1 MKFADSYALI
11 AYKTSCS
18 VEYNSHQSVQC
29 TNSIDAIDECVKDI
43 YPNHILEPLCTFAS
57 PRPYKLKL
65 NSGIREILQL
75 QDYTAELH
83 LSEISSE
90 CRTAEYTMSRI
101 WANNGTVRE
110 ALGIHK
116 V

>member
-1 MKFADSYALI
+1 M
-11 AYKTSCS
+11 
-18 VEYNSHQSVQC
+18 
-29 TNSIDAIDECVKDI
+29 TNGLFVKCVKDI

-90 CRTAEYTMSRI
+90 CRVNDHRSFAFLLYWYLLHNLVYITYFSSQTAEYTMSRI